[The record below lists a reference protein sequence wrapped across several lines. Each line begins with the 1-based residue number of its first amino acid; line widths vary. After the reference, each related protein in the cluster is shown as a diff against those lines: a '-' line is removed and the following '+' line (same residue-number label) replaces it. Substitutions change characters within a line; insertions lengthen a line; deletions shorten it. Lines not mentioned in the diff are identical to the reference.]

1 MCGILGII
9 DKKGVDERPLMQMRD
24 TMVHRGPDDAGIWID
39 RAKRVGLAH
48 RRLSIIDLTEAGRQ
62 PMPDSEE
69 KIWIT
74 FNGEIYNFE
83 DIRRELKEKGYIFN
97 SRSDTEVIV
106 NAYKEWGTDCLQK
119 FNGMF
124 AFGIYDDNEG
134 VLFLARDR
142 LGKKPLYYFH
152 DQYND
157 RFIFASEIKAILKD
171 KNISREVD
179 LQALNYYLTF
189 GYIPGELC
197 IFKEIKKLLPAH
209 AMIYYLAGGKKK
221 IWNYWNAPYPDE
233 KCGSEDELLEE
244 LEILIK
250 DAVRIRLISD
260 VPLGAFLSGGV
271 DSSIVVAM
279 MSKVSGKQIKT
290 FSIGFEDNAF
300 NELPYAKIVAEYFG
314 TEHHELVVK
323 PDAFSILPELVRQFD
338 EPFADSSMIP
348 TYYVSKVTKEHV
360 TVALSGDGGDEIFG
374 GYKIYLAS
382 LFDYYARMFVP
393 LLMRKGLAKA
403 AEYLPVMS
411 AAKIKKQLLMLKF
424 DLNDAFIER
433 CIYPYF
439 KEKQRNLILSNDVR
453 MSLNNEF
460 SVPELSRRDYLEHRE
475 GNLIDRLTYTDL
487 KTYLPDDIMVKVDR
501 MSMLVSLETRA
512 PFLDYR
518 IAEFSFRNIPGNLK
532 VKRATTKYLLKR
544 LARKILPN
552 ELDVKRK
559 WGFAIP
565 ISDWF
570 RGPLSCQIREILLG
584 DKDDFCDQS
593 QIEKLL
599 GEHESGIDHSFRL
612 FALLVFFYWKREYI
626 N

>member
-9 DKKGVDERPLMQMRD
+9 DKKGVDEQPLRQMRD
-24 TMVHRGPDDAGIWID
+24 TMIHRGPDDAGVWIN
-39 RAKRVGLAH
+39 RTRQVGLAH
-48 RRLSIIDLTEAGRQ
+48 RRLSIIDLSEAGRQ
-62 PMPDSEE
+62 PMSDTEN

-83 DIRRELKEKGYIFN
+83 VIKRELKEKGYIFK

-106 NAYKEWGTDCLQK
+106 NAYKEWGTECLQK

-142 LGKKPLYYFH
+142 LGKKPLYYVH
-152 DQYND
+152 DQNND
-157 RFIFASEIKAILKD
+157 KFIFASEIKALIKD
-171 KNISREVD
+171 KSISREID
-179 LQALNYYLTF
+179 LQALNYYFTF

-197 IFKEIKKLLPAH
+197 IFKEIRKLPPAH
-209 AMIYYLAGGKKK
+209 AMIYSLANGKKK
-221 IWNYWNAPYPDE
+221 IWSYWDAPYLNE
-233 KCGSEDELLEE
+233 KCASEDELLED
-244 LEILIK
+244 LEIIIE

-279 MSKVSGKQIKT
+279 MSKVSDKPIKT
-290 FSIGFEDNAF
+290 FSIGFEDRTF
-300 NELPYAKIVAEYFG
+300 NELPYAKIVAECFG
-314 TEHHELVVK
+314 TEHHELIVK
-323 PDAFSILPELVRQFD
+323 PDAFSILPELVCQFD

-348 TYYVSKVTKEHV
+348 TYYVSKVTREHV

-382 LFDYYARMFVP
+382 LFDYYARMFIP
-393 LLMRKGLAKA
+393 LLMRKGLARV
-403 AEYLPVMS
+403 AEYLPGMS
-411 AAKIKKQLLMLKF
+411 VAKIKKQLLMLKF

-433 CIYPYF
+433 CIYLYF
-439 KEKQRNLILSNDVR
+439 KEKQRNLILSDDVR

-460 SVPELSRRDYLEHRE
+460 SAPELSRRDYLEHRE
-475 GNLIDRLTYTDL
+475 GDLMDRLTYTDL

-501 MSMLVSLETRA
+501 TSMLVSLETRA

-518 IAEFSFRNIPGNLK
+518 IAEYSFRNIPGNLK
-532 VKRATTKYLLKR
+532 VKRATTKYLLKH
-544 LARKILPN
+544 LAKKILPK
-552 ELDVKRK
+552 ELNVDRK
-559 WGFAIP
+559 WGFTIP

-570 RGPLSCQIREILLG
+570 RGPLSSQIREILLG
-584 DKDDFCDQS
+584 DRNDFCNQS
-593 QIEKLL
+593 QIKKILD
-599 GEHESGIDHSFRL
+599 EHESGIDHSFRL
-612 FALLVFFYWKREYI
+612 FALLVFYFWKREYI